1 MGGKTVMT
9 TSLLSPDR
17 IEKLVV
23 VDSSPTVSNSKGEVF
38 DYMQGMMKIDMSRMR
53 TRKDVEKEVNKFA
66 KVDPHFYYCILK
78 ISFPPQ
84 KFFFFQFMALNQ
96 YFPNSVWPPLVINGL
111 KILFR

>member
-9 TSLLSPDR
+9 SSLLSPDR

-23 VDSSPTVSNSKGEVF
+23 VDSSPTISNSKGEVF

-66 KVDPHFYYCILK
+66 KVCIILC
-78 ISFPPQ
+78 
-84 KFFFFQFMALNQ
+84 L
-96 YFPNSVWPPLVINGL
+96 SVCLSV
-111 KILFR
+111 